1 MKSTIRGIS
10 ATMLALALIG
20 GVFVLSGAA
29 LAAPAETA
37 AQFTSSAPDTGRPVI
52 ILVHGRG
59 QIPGDSVAARA
70 EWSRALQ
77 RGAAK
82 VGSDSLLRD
91 NDAWVAWYA
100 DALDP
105 LAPATCNAKPA
116 SATSTSESQSD
127 DEQLREFFAAAGAG
141 ITAALDMIDG
151 YAREEARALAGDL
164 LFLGDP
170 VRRCAAESQL
180 ENALT
185 RAAEQ
190 NRPVI
195 LVAHSFGSLL
205 AYRFLQSTSAIDSGA
220 VDIHQFVTIGS
231 LLGAPGARQ
240 LFLGD
245 HDARASLPPGVRA
258 WTNVVDVRDALA
270 HPIVFDQDSA
280 TARVGNVFTSP
291 GAPNSDP
298 HSVTRYLT
306 DPATARVVL
315 GAWCEAF
322 EVAGS
327 AESPAGCRS
336 LAVAR

>member
-1 MKSTIRGIS
+1 MRNTIRGIS
-10 ATMLALALIG
+10 ATMLALIL
-20 GVFVLSGAA
+20 GVFVLNGAA
-29 LAAPAETA
+29 VAAPSQAGA
-37 AQFTSSAPDTGRPVI
+37 SLTSSAPDTGRPVI

-59 QIPGDSVAARA
+59 QILGDSVAARA
-70 EWSRALQ
+70 EWSRALK

-82 VGSDSLLRD
+82 IGSDSMLGED
-91 NDAWVAWYA
+91 DAWVAWYA

-105 LAPATCNAKPA
+105 LAPATCNAKTA
-116 SATSTSESQSD
+116 SATSSSEPQSD
-127 DEQLREFFAAAGAG
+127 DEELREFFAAAGAG

-180 ENALT
+180 ENALS
-185 RAAEQ
+185 RAAQ
-190 NRPVI
+190 QKRPVI

-205 AYRFLQSTSAIDSGA
+205 AYGYLQSASDIDSAA
-220 VDIHQFVTIGS
+220 VEIHQFVTIGS

-245 HDARASLPPGVRA
+245 HNARASLPPGVRA

-270 HPIVFDQDSA
+270 HPIVFALDSS

-306 DPATARVVL
+306 DSATARVVL

-322 EVAGS
+322 GTAGS
-327 AESPAGCRS
+327 ADSPAGCQTFADKR
-336 LAVAR
+336 

>member
-1 MKSTIRGIS
+1 MSTICGVA
-10 ATMLALALIG
+10 ATKVALALIG
-20 GVFVLSGAA
+20 GVFVLSEAA
-29 LAAPAETA
+29 VAAPGETA

-59 QIPGDSVAARA
+59 QIPGDSAAALA
-70 EWSRALQ
+70 EWNRALQ
-77 RGAAK
+77 RGASK
-82 VGSDSLLRD
+82 IGSNSVLGE
-91 NDAWVAWYA
+91 NDGWVAWYA

-105 LAPATCNAKPA
+105 LAPAICKARPA
-116 SATSTSESQSD
+116 SATNSIERQSD
-127 DEQLREFFAAAGAG
+127 DAQLREFFAAAGAG

-170 VRRCAAESQL
+170 LRRCAAETRL
-180 ENALT
+180 DNALA
-185 RAAEQ
+185 RAAQ
-190 NRPVI
+190 QKRPVI

-205 AYRFLQSTSAIDSGA
+205 AYGYLQSSPVIDSTA
-220 VDIHQFVTIGS
+220 VDIHQFITIGS

-280 TARVGNVFTSP
+280 TARVGNVFTAP

-322 EVAGS
+322 GTAGNGNP
-327 AESPAGCRS
+327 PAACGS
-336 LAVAR
+336 LANIR

>member
-1 MKSTIRGIS
+1 MKNTIRGIS
-10 ATMLALALIG
+10 ATMLALIGAVFALN
-20 GVFVLSGAA
+20 GAA
-29 LAAPAETA
+29 VAAPGTA
-37 AQFTSSAPDTGRPVI
+37 GASLTSSAPDTGRPVI

-59 QIPGDSVAARA
+59 QILGDSVAARA

-91 NDAWVAWYA
+91 DDAWVAWYA

-105 LAPATCNAKPA
+105 LAPATCNAKQA
-116 SATSTSESQSD
+116 STTSSSESQND

-180 ENALT
+180 ENALA
-185 RAAEQ
+185 RAAQ
-190 NRPVI
+190 QKRPVI

-205 AYRFLQSTSAIDSGA
+205 AYGYLQSTSAIDTGV

-245 HDARASLPPGVRA
+245 HNARASLPPGVRA

-270 HPIVFDQDSA
+270 HPIVFEQDSA
-280 TARVGNVFTSP
+280 AARVGNVFTSP

-306 DPATARVVL
+306 DSATARVVL

-322 EVAGS
+322 EVGGG
-327 AESPAGCRS
+327 AESPAGCTS
-336 LAVAR
+336 LTAAR